1 MPAAVGVPVMAPV
14 LLLSVN
20 PGGSPLAIDHVYG
33 RVPPLAPRVA
43 EYATFCVPLASDV
56 VLMVS
61 ARGCTVNVV
70 LPVMPLS
77 VAEIVVLPIFTAVA
91 NPALVMVAT
100 VVLVEAQV
108 TEPVRFCV
116 LPLE

>member
-1 MPAAVGVPVMAPV
+1 V

-20 PGGSPLAIDHVYG
+20 PGGSPLAINHVYG
-33 RVPPLAPRVA
+33 RVPPLAARVA
-43 EYATFCVPLASDV
+43 EYATFCVPLTSDV
-56 VLMVS
+56 VVMVS
-61 ARGCTVNVV
+61 GRGCTVTVV
-70 LPVMPLS
+70 FPVIPLS
-77 VAEIVVLPIFTAVA
+77 VAVIVVLPGFTAVA

-108 TEPVRFCV
+108 TELVRFCV